1 VRRPRPRTPGLRTTR
16 PALALL
22 ALASALLLLGG
33 ARPKRAGPARA
44 PRAGAPSRG
53 DAPDAG
59 QRGCP
64 PEMIGAGA
72 VCVDRWEASM
82 VDKASG
88 EPLSPYYPPEPR
100 LLREVW
106 QAWDLDRVAF
116 GSEGARRMPIP
127 EIGEW
132 QRTHAFE
139 ARAVSRPNVVP
150 QAYLPYP
157 IAKRACENA
166 GKRLCTRE
174 EWTAACKGQGAT
186 KFPYGEAFD
195 QGKCNVWG
203 HLHPG
208 VALHQGSSFGHRDPR
223 LNLVEEGGDTPLLH
237 LTGATPACASRW
249 GSDAAYDMVGNV
261 DEWVDGDGREPRP
274 EFVGGF
280 YARSTSSGCASR
292 ITTHAPMYY
301 DYALGVRCCRDASE

>member
-1 VRRPRPRTPGLRTTR
+1 MLDT
-16 PALALL
+16 
-22 ALASALLLLGG
+22 
-33 ARPKRAGPARA
+33 AG
-44 PRAGAPSRG
+44 
-53 DAPDAG
+53 
-59 QRGCP
+59 
-64 PEMIGAGA
+64 
-72 VCVDRWEASM
+72 VCIDRWEASM
-82 VDKASG
+82 VDKATG
-88 EPLSPYYPPEPR
+88 ERLSPYYPPEPR

-106 QAWDLDRVAF
+106 QAWEFDRSAF

-132 QRTHAFE
+132 QRTHPFE
-139 ARAVSRPNVVP
+139 AKAVSRPSAVP

-174 EWTAACKGQGAT
+174 EWTTACKGQGAT
-186 KFPYGEAFD
+186 KFPYGEVFQ

-223 LNLVEEGGDTPLLH
+223 LNLVEEGGDTPLLR
-237 LTGATPACASRW
+237 LTGGTPSCASRW
-249 GSDAAYDMVGNV
+249 GSDAAVDMVGNV

-280 YARSTSSGCASR
+280 YARSTNSGCESR

-301 DYALGVRCCRDASE
+301 DYSLGVRCCRDGSE